1 MLQFCANNCR
11 KFCIPH
17 WRRSGKPSAHAHK
30 QKKQL
35 DQHSA
40 YALFPV
46 IKSQKPQS
54 PHGPKTALFHQNRS
68 KKSRS
73 TRMASTSLVSAST
86 LRSVAKQIKH
96 TDMTNLEWFRYRH
109 FVLKKI
115 RRATPYWCWIWWV
128 YSMMAIPHSYTVARD
143 HLFKQDKGT
152 EMAALFGCNCLILN
166 INLVPMCNC
175 IYHYYQC
182 RCQKVQQLF
191 MSDVNQINPRQVNY
205 LDAVHCSSNNRSN
218 NWCVH
223 LFSTFLNMTMSVIHV
238 LTRDRYELKSL
249 KKDHL

>member
-1 MLQFCANNCR
+1 MPTITEN
-11 KFCIPH
+11 CIPH
-17 WRRSGKPSAHAHK
+17 WRRSDKPSAHAHK

-35 DQHSA
+35 YQYSA

-54 PHGPKTALFHQNRS
+54 PHAPKMAPCHQSRS
-68 KKSRS
+68 KKSRN

-128 YSMMAIPHSYTVARD
+128 YSMMPIPHSYTVATD
-143 HLFKQDKGT
+143 HLFKQNNYN
-152 EMAALFGCNCLILN
+152 EMAALLGCI
-166 INLVPMCNC
+166 
-175 IYHYYQC
+175 QC
-182 RCQKVQQLF
+182 FFWLQQYPIISNAFRCQKVQQLF
-191 MSDVNQINPRQVNY
+191 MSDGNQINQRLIETTNQAGK
-205 LDAVHCSSNNRSN
+205 LFGCSS
-218 NWCVH
+218 
-223 LFSTFLNMTMSVIHV
+223 LFKQQPVKYLMRAFI
-238 LTRDRYELKSL
+238 
-249 KKDHL
+249 